1 MSNNTTTPT
10 LEEINE
16 VLGELEQY
24 RERLIN
30 DMTEAAKK
38 AKIMKSTMMQ
48 HIEPEV
54 KDIDAKIAGLLQ
66 LKAQIEG

>member
-16 VLGELEQY
+16 ILVELEQY

-38 AKIMKSTMMQ
+38 AKITKSTMMQ

-54 KDIDAKIAGLLQ
+54 QDIDAKIAGLHQ
-66 LKAQIEG
+66 LKAQIAG

>member
-1 MSNNTTTPT
+1 MSNNTATPT

-24 RERLIN
+24 RDRLIN

-54 KDIDAKIAGLLQ
+54 QDIDAKIAGLLQ

>member
-24 RERLIN
+24 RDRLIN